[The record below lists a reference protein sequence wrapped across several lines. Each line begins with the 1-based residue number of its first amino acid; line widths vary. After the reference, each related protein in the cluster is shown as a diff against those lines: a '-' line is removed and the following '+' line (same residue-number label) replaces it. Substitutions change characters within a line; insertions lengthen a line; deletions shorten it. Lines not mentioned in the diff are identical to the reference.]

1 MDISQLIIN
10 PRHRNAWSAI
20 DLGFLLAR
28 KNYLPLI
35 FSWMLISFP
44 LFIGS
49 HFLPKEF
56 LLVSTG
62 IRGMIISGV

>member
-10 PRHRNAWSAI
+10 PRHRSSWSAI

-35 FSWMLISFP
+35 FSWMLVSFP
-44 LFIGS
+44 LFIVS
-49 HFLPKEF
+49 QFLPTEY
-56 LLVSTG
+56 LAISVG
-62 IRGMIISGV
+62 IIW